1 MASSIS
7 QIDKP
12 QSGCSKRA
20 ELLDVNINTGAQ
32 SINTERTSLS
42 SLASSSF
49 KTQTCDGRFQ
59 PRRISWRSPK
69 LEPLPVGTGHFC
81 CTNTV
86 GLFNRTHKKF
96 WIPWHLCNSPLRLQF
111 NAFLRTIIIAKSW
124 ICSLFLHSSQR
135 WWFIWRREQWRGRG
149 HRRRVCVPSSLFGRL
164 TYKLIA
170 L

>member
-1 MASSIS
+1 MGAL
-7 QIDKP
+7 K
-12 QSGCSKRA
+12 

-69 LEPLPVGTGHFC
+69 LEPPPVGIGHFAAP
-81 CTNTV
+81 TLWVSLTEHTRNSESLGTFV
-86 GLFNRTHKKF
+86 TAPWDYSLMYF
-96 WIPWHLCNSPLRLQF
+96 WELV
-111 NAFLRTIIIAKSW
+111 IIIDESW
-124 ICSLFLHSSQR
+124 MCSLFLHSSQR
-135 WWFIWRREQWRGRG
+135 WWFIWRGEQWRGRG